1 MAELV
6 RKLQE
11 GDETAQKVAADALVK
26 KGATAKEPLRKAHE
40 KAGSDRKARL
50 EEVLLRIEAGAELAY
65 AKFGDCSVSIVE
77 AGVAQELPP
86 GGAPAQ
92 RVKVVIHLDNQG
104 KDPVAVA
111 MSKATLHTMKGNLGL
126 LVRNAK
132 GEAFTRQADP
142 NVPKSFEYGAV
153 IPPRFPV
160 GSLAVISV
168 ELEAGGKKQL
178 VRTPL
183 FTIEKK
189 E

>member
-1 MAELV
+1 MADLIK
-6 RKLQE
+6 KLEE
-11 GDETAQKVAADALVK
+11 GDEQAQKEAADALVK
-26 KGATAKEPLRKAHE
+26 KGATAKEPIRKAHG
-40 KAGSDRKARL
+40 KAGIDKKARL
-50 EEVLLRIEAGAELAY
+50 EEVLLRIEAGSDLAY
-65 AKFGDCSVSIVE
+65 AKFGECSVSIVE

-92 RVKVVIHLDNQG
+92 RVKLVIHLDNQG
-104 KDPVAVA
+104 KDAVSVA
-111 MSKATLHTMKGNLGL
+111 MSKAMLHTMKGNMGL

-160 GSLAVISV
+160 GSLATISV
-168 ELEAGGKKQL
+168 ELEVGGKKQV